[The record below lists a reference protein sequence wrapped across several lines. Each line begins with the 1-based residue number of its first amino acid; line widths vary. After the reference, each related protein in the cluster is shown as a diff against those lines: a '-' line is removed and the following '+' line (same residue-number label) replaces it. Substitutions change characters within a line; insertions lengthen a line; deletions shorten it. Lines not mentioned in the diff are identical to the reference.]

1 MYYTYAAVHGS
12 CTRVRLIVRTCARYY
27 YTYVHKL
34 PACSHRLVHP
44 GEGREAVVVAVPRAA
59 VARDPQVLA
68 LVAEVARHAAPRLAE
83 FNPRDLANTA
93 RGLLSSYRSL
103 PPTRHS
109 PLPTL
114 HLPLAIRH
122 SPLTTC
128 HSSLATAT
136 FYSLLATC
144 HVPRATV
151 YLLLT
156 PGRRR
161 GRC

>member
-1 MYYTYAAVHGS
+1 MCS
-12 CTRVRLIVRTCARYY
+12 LELRLPYVNHTVIVRTCARYY

-93 RGLLSSYRSL
+93 RSLSSYRS
-103 PPTRHS
+103 PHATRHS
-109 PLPTL
+109 PLLPST
-114 HLPLAIRH
+114 HYSPLA
-122 SPLTTC
+122 TC
-128 HSSLATAT
+128 HRLPP
-136 FYSLLATC
+136 TC
-144 HVPRATV
+144 HVPRATD